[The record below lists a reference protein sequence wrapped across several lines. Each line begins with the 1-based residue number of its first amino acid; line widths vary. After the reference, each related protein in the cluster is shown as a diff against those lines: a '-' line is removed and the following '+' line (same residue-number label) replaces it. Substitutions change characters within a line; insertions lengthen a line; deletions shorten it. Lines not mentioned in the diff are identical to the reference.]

1 MAEKNYHDQIT
12 VKNEL
17 KLRELQK
24 QLPSFCSDF
33 FRGIEPTT
41 SSRTRIAYARDLSV
55 FFEFLKANNPA
66 LATIKISDIPV
77 TLLDQI
83 KAVDLEEYMQYL
95 KYYQKEGREYT
106 NTETGIK
113 RKLITL
119 RSF

>member
-41 SSRTRIAYARDLSV
+41 SSRTRIAYARDLSI
-55 FFEFLKANNPA
+55 FFE
-66 LATIKISDIPV
+66 
-77 TLLDQI
+77 LD
-83 KAVDLEEYMQYL
+83 
-95 KYYQKEGREYT
+95 
-106 NTETGIK
+106 
-113 RKLITL
+113 RK
-119 RSF
+119 SVV